1 MTKWAFRLP
10 TASAILTVLY
20 PDVFTVY
27 DRRVCK
33 VLGAF
38 DQLANMKWSVELWRE
53 YRRFV
58 DAVRTAAPSEFTCAT
73 AIVGYGDKTSVKLCS
88 SNLLA

>member
-38 DQLANMKWSVELWRE
+38 DQLANIEV
-53 YRRFV
+53 
-58 DAVRTAAPSEFTCAT
+58 
-73 AIVGYGDKTSVKLCS
+73 VG
-88 SNLLA
+88 